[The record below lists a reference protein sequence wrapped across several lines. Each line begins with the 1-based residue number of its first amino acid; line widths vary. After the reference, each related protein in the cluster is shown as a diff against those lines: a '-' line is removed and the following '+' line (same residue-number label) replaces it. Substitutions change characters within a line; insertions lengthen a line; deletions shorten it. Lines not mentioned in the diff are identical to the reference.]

1 MIRHAR
7 VPAARRLQ
15 NAMDNLLQSTA
26 ETPLPRCHNC
36 GAALHG
42 RFCSRCGQEDRPL
55 DPSVREVVDEAARE
69 ITSLDS
75 RILRSIRQLFLAP
88 GFLTNEHLAGRRASW
103 VSPVR
108 LYLIFSVLYFALA
121 AFTGSSALNF
131 NIKSTGGDADTNQ
144 ALRDLG
150 FASEAELQ
158 RSVNTALQDWIPR
171 AMFVLVP
178 LFAWF
183 VALVRRRSGRKYPLH
198 VIFSLHVLAAFFGI
212 QALAVALGAPMRGLA
227 FVEPVL
233 GILGAIVSA
242 VYMTAA
248 VRAVYGGTRGR
259 ALAHTLAVLFLYWIA
274 TILVAVAIAVP
285 AVFSRR
291 H

>member
-1 MIRHAR
+1 VEDPLEGTVDAT
-7 VPAARRLQ
+7 AA
-15 NAMDNLLQSTA
+15 
-26 ETPLPRCHNC
+26 RCHNC

-42 RFCSRCGQEDRPL
+42 RYCSRCGQEDRPL
-55 DPSVREVVDEAARE
+55 DPSVREVIDEAARE

-75 RILRSIRQLFLAP
+75 RILRSLRQLFLAP
-88 GFLTNEHLAGRRASW
+88 GFLTIEHLAGRRASW

-131 NIKSTGGDADTNQ
+131 DIKSTGGDADTNR

-150 FASEAELQ
+150 LPSEEELQ
-158 RSVNTALQDWIPR
+158 RAVNMALRDWIPR

-183 VALVRRRSGRKYPLH
+183 VALVRRRSGRKYPSH
-198 VIFSLHVLAAFFGI
+198 VIFSLHILAALFGI
-212 QALAVALGAPMRGLA
+212 QALAVAVGAPMRGLV
-227 FVEPVL
+227 FVGPIL

-242 VYMTAA
+242 LYMTLAL
-248 VRAVYGGTRGR
+248 RAVYGGTTGR
-259 ALAHTLAVLFLYWIA
+259 AFAHTLAVLFLYWIA

-285 AVFSRR
+285 AVLSQRF
-291 H
+291 